1 MDHNL
6 LIYLILL
13 PPFTG
18 AMLAWIGDKLWSKFS
33 RTTGLLSIGIS
44 GISALIS
51 FVLVAIGDWDASGWN
66 SSKWFGE
73 TYNITL
79 VINPDALAIFM
90 ATVAAFLG
98 FLIAIFSLEYMSGD
112 ENLTRYWFF
121 IQLFIGGMVLLVL
134 AGDLVLMYAG
144 WEIVGLCSF
153 GLIAHWY
160 TKPGEDGE
168 KCAKSGIKAF
178 VFTRIGDI
186 GFLVAIV
193 LIYYEFGTIRFDEIS
208 AATGILES
216 RMLTI
221 IGLLFLMAAF
231 GKSAQIPFIPWLSS
245 PEDVDIDAM
254 QGPTTVSALI
264 HAATM
269 VKAGVYLV
277 SRLYLLLPL
286 ADSEIF
292 VWTLVSA
299 AGITALIAALSALV
313 SFDLK
318 RILAYSTV
326 SQLAYM
332 FLGVGMAFVA
342 LRGGDEHLSE
352 TSFLAAQFHLISH
365 ALFKSL
371 LFLSAGYLIHKMGT
385 RDIREMR
392 GSASRTADKIA
403 FSGFIVG
410 GLSLAGLPP
419 FNGFWSKEAIIGAG
433 FVGFDEGEVNEN
445 LSLMV
450 YFFGAIT
457 ALVTA
462 MYVIRLFYYIF
473 TGESKAEGH
482 HGSSKLMQLVI
493 TVISILALLGG
504 LLQLVLEDFFET
516 IPVLGTGYKPEFH
529 SITDDTTMI
538 NTFGISV
545 GILVILVIGWRLQI
559 SNPKIGRSFEKI
571 FFIGWI
577 AKAAREGFYLEKLW
591 MSLWYLLKSIC
602 YEFRKTHTGDLN
614 YAMFAATAVSVG
626 IVFFIVGG

>member
-1 MDHNL
+1 MNDNL
-6 LIYLILL
+6 FIYLILL
-13 PPFTG
+13 PPFIG
-18 AMLAWIGDKLWSKFS
+18 ASSAWMGDKLWSKFS
-33 RTTGLLSIGIS
+33 RTTGIISIGIS

-51 FVLVAIGDWDASGWN
+51 FILVALDDWDASGWESSEWIPIGGTN
-66 SSKWFGE
+66 SIS
-73 TYNITL
+73 L
-79 VINPDALAIFM
+79 VINPDALGIFM

-112 ENLTRYWFF
+112 EHLTRYWFF

-134 AGDLVLMYAG
+134 ASDFVLMYVG

-153 GLIAHWY
+153 GLIAHWH
-160 TKPGEDGE
+160 TKSGEEGE

-186 GFLVAIV
+186 GFLIAIV
-193 LIYYEFGTIRFDEIS
+193 LIYYEFGTVQFSEIS
-208 AATGILES
+208 AETGILET

-221 IGLLFLMAAF
+221 IGLLFLIAAF

-245 PEDVDIDAM
+245 PEDVDVDAM

-277 SRLYLLLPL
+277 SRLYLVLPL
-286 ADSEIF
+286 GDSEVF
-292 VWTLVSA
+292 VWTLVLT
-299 AGITALIAALSALV
+299 AGTTALIASLSALV

-342 LRGGDEHLSE
+342 TMDVDEHNLSE

-385 RDIREMR
+385 RDIRQMR
-392 GSASRTADKIA
+392 GSASRGSDKIA
-403 FSGFIVG
+403 FTGFFVG

-433 FVGFDEGEVNEN
+433 FTGIDEANES
-445 LSLMV
+445 LSLLV
-450 YFFGAIT
+450 YTFGLIT
-457 ALVTA
+457 ALVTSL
-462 MYVIRLFYYIF
+462 YVIRLFYYLFI
-473 TGESKAEGH
+473 GESKAESH
-482 HGSSKLMQLVI
+482 HGSSTLMKLVI
-493 TVISILALLGG
+493 VLISILTILGG
-504 LLQLVLEDFFET
+504 LLQFILPDIFESV
-516 IPVLGTGYKPEFH
+516 IKAEFH
-529 SITDDTTMI
+529 SMKDASLI
-538 NTFGISV
+538 NTIGISAS
-545 GILVILVIGWRLQI
+545 ILLILLLGWRLQI
-559 SNPKIGRSFEKI
+559 SNPKIGKSLEKA
-571 FFIGWI
+571 FIIKWI
-577 AKAAREGFYLEKLW
+577 ANAARSGFYLEKLW
-591 MSLWYLLKSIC
+591 TNAWYLLKKIS

-614 YAMFAATAVSVG
+614 YMMFSATLVSVSM
-626 IVFFIVGG
+626 VLFIAGG

>member
-1 MDHNL
+1 MSHNL

-13 PPFTG
+13 PPFIG

-51 FVLVAIGDWDASGWN
+51 LVLVALGDWDASGW
-66 SSKWFGE
+66 SSSDWIGK

-79 VINPDALAIFM
+79 VINPDALGIFM

-98 FLIAIFSLEYMSGD
+98 LLIALFSLDYMRGD

-134 AGDLVLMYAG
+134 AGDLVLMYVG

-160 TKPGEDGE
+160 TKPGEEGE

-193 LIYYEFGTIRFDEIS
+193 LIYFEFETIEFSVIS
-208 AATGILES
+208 EKTGVLDTK
-216 RMLTI
+216 MLTI

-277 SRLYLLLPL
+277 SRLYFLLPL

-299 AGITALIAALSALV
+299 AGITALITALSALV

-342 LRGGDEHLSE
+342 LMGENEHNLSE

-385 RDIREMR
+385 RDIRQMR
-392 GSASRTADKIA
+392 GSASRGSDKIA
-403 FSGFIVG
+403 FTGFIVG

-433 FVGFDEGEVNEN
+433 FTGIDEANQS
-445 LSLMV
+445 LSLLV
-450 YFFGAIT
+450 YSFGLIT

-462 MYVIRLFYYIF
+462 LYVIRLFYYLF
-473 TGESKAEGH
+473 TGESKAEDH
-482 HGSSKLMQLVI
+482 HGSSTLMKLVI
-493 TVISILALLGG
+493 IFISVLTLLGG
-504 LLQLVLEDFFET
+504 LLQLILPDIFESV
-516 IPVLGTGYKPEFH
+516 IEAEFH
-529 SITDDTTMI
+529 SMKDESLI
-538 NTFGISV
+538 NTV
-545 GILVILVIGWRLQI
+545 GITASILLILVFGWRLQI
-559 SNPKIGRSFEKI
+559 SNPNIGKILEKV
-571 FFIGWI
+571 FIIKWI
-577 AKAAREGFYLEKLW
+577 ANAARSGFYLEKLW
-591 MSLWYLLKSIC
+591 TGAWYFLKTIS

-614 YAMFAATAVSVG
+614 YTMFAATIVSVG
-626 IVFFIVGG
+626 MILFIVGG